1 MTRDKGQPSPKD
13 RVAAEVDRL
22 LKKLPFADPT
32 LKGDPPP
39 PPRSPTGPRPSY
51 PINVVKTPSATPLG
65 TWGRVALGLVIIAA
79 MTQWPYASACGIS
92 LLAYLVGVGGVILT
106 GAWSA
111 MLSWKLRISVAH
123 VVSLMIVFWG
133 IVLAAEQILPRVGYA
148 KAEAVWLCTS

>member
-1 MTRDKGQPSPKD
+1 MAT
-13 RVAAEVDRL
+13 EVDRL
-22 LKKLPFADPT
+22 LRNLPFADPM

-39 PPRSPTGPRPSY
+39 PPRLPTGPQPSH
-51 PINVVKTPSATPLG
+51 PITVVKTPSATPLG
-65 TWGRVALGLVIIAA
+65 TWGVVALGLVIIVA

-106 GAWSA
+106 GAWSG

-148 KAEAVWLCTS
+148 KAAAAWLCTS